1 MLYQLRS
8 NSNVGSEQ
16 WVATNWRWRKQ
27 FEESGG
33 VEVDNTD
40 VLLVFSLCADKC
52 RQGGIFGLVMNLWT
66 RLGVFFLVICVTMC
80 VGDSLMMDV
89 SPAFLK
95 AEETM
100 QHVRGVVLAATIMA
114 VLQVTVMI
122 TAWLFRLCFLYEC
135 MPRPA

>member
-40 VLLVFSLCADKC
+40 VLLVFFLCVPTNVVKEEY
-52 RQGGIFGLVMNLWT
+52 LVW
-66 RLGVFFLVICVTMC
+66 
-80 VGDSLMMDV
+80 S
-89 SPAFLK
+89 
-95 AEETM
+95 
-100 QHVRGVVLAATIMA
+100 
-114 VLQVTVMI
+114 
-122 TAWLFRLCFLYEC
+122 
-135 MPRPA
+135 